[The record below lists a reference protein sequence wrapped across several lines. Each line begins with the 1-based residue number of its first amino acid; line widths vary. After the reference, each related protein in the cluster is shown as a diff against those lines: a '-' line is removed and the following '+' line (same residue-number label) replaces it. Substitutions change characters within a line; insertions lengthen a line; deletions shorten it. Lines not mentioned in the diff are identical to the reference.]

1 MQVNGWTKVHI
12 AVLDDPRL
20 SWEAELVWIIAL
32 SYTRPDRPDCWP
44 SLPELA
50 KWTGLS
56 EWEVRKAIEGLAY
69 GELDRYERW
78 KRAARWWQPAGLAEL
93 NSTASCWRPLI
104 IARGAAGDY
113 DARHLCHYIPL
124 PATPTGGIS
133 HIGRVLDDY

>member
-1 MQVNGWTKVHI
+1 MQVNGWTKAHI

-20 SWEAELVWIIAL
+20 SWEAELVWIVAL

-78 KRAARWWQPAGLAEL
+78 KRAARRPETMTPVTSVTIYLSQPLQPEAYHIFGGRLMTSEL
-93 NSTASCWRPLI
+93 LQRSGRWRLM
-104 IARGAAGDY
+104 
-113 DARHLCHYIPL
+113 L
-124 PATPTGGIS
+124 S
-133 HIGRVLDDY
+133 